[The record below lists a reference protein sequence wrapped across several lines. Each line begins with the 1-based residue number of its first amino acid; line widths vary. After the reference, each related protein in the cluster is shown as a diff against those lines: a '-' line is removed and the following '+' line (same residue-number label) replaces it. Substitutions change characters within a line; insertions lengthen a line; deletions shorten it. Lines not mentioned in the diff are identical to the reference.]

1 MIYFTLDWEVGADD
15 HFNIGLQSVVVCLRE
30 QCQLFSIVMTFY
42 ALQADK
48 GLAKI
53 VPNLSISMAS
63 QITIYMLI
71 KYINIKRS

>member
-1 MIYFTLDWEVGADD
+1 
-15 HFNIGLQSVVVCLRE
+15 
-30 QCQLFSIVMTFY
+30 MTFY

-53 VPNLSISMAS
+53 VPNLSISMAF